1 MPIHLQDMIKV
12 LNTGHPK
19 ITELKVHLFVRF
31 EYQCTFRLKC
41 FVVNSCIFF
50 QAAEEMVKFQLRHG
64 NDLLAWDSLRGCD
77 VSVGRIIFFIQF
89 IFAPSLSKEV
99 AL

>member
-1 MPIHLQDMIKV
+1 MIKA

-31 EYQCTFRLKC
+31 EYRCTFRLKWS
-41 FVVNSCIFF
+41 FANSWVYF

-77 VSVGRIIFFIQF
+77 VSVASWEKIFSSFN
-89 IFAPSLSKEV
+89 
-99 AL
+99 